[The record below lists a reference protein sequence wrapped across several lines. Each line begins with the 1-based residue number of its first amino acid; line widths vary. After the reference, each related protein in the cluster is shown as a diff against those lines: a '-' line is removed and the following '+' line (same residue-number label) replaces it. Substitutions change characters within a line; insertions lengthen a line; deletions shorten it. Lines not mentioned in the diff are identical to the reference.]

1 MLDTSPLEFLIE
13 QYGWQCKLGF
23 RDGDWAFRE
32 GRKIEEGKYLFWVND
47 TLATTL
53 P

>member
-1 MLDTSPLEFLIE
+1 MLDASPLEFLIE

-23 RDGDWAFRE
+23 E
-32 GRKIEEGKYLFWVND
+32 GEWLKGKYLFWVND

-53 P
+53 L